1 MSRLAIDQVLAQI
14 RALSSQAPKP
24 HAPAGPSATKEAP
37 GFASFLK
44 QGVGQ
49 VNAAQQRAAEV
60 ATQFERGV
68 PGVELSQVMLE
79 LQKASVVFA
88 PRRKCATGQCVQ
100 EYVHA
105 DLRMIE

>member
-79 LQKASVVFA
+79 LQKASVSFRA
-88 PRRKCATGQCVQ
+88 ATEVRNRLVNVYQ
-100 EYVHA
+100 EI
-105 DLRMIE
+105 MNMPI

>member
-37 GFASFLK
+37 GFASFLR

-79 LQKASVVFA
+79 LQKASVSFRA
-88 PRRKCATGQCVQ
+88 ATEVRNRLVNVYQ
-100 EYVHA
+100 EI
-105 DLRMIE
+105 MNMPI